1 MTTTEGSAAAAGA
14 GKNSAGKNSAGKNS
28 SGKNG
33 AIMNSAVADYAI
45 SVRGL
50 RMSYGTYEAVRGIDF
65 DVEPGE
71 ILAFLGPNG
80 AGKTTTTEILEGF
93 RKRTGGEVT
102 VLGADPGRAWLAR
115 ADRGRAPGQRPRLHA
130 GPAGAAAGH
139 LRGPRARSPCSSCAR

>member
-1 MTTTEGSAAAAGA
+1 MTTTEGRAA
-14 GKNSAGKNSAGKNS
+14 
-28 SGKNG
+28 
-33 AIMNSAVADYAI
+33 AI

-93 RKRTGGEVT
+93 RKRTTGHVT
-102 VLGADPGRAWLAR
+102 VLGTDPGRAA
-115 ADRGRAPGQRPRLHA
+115 
-130 GPAGAAAGH
+130 PAGA
-139 LRGPRARSPCSSCAR
+139 RGSGPCSSCSE